1 MRKDFSPILVLTII
15 TFLSIFCFLF
25 STFQSSFAAQLFN
38 RSVTISDSRT
48 STANVTYNYQWTGTL
63 NLLRCIQIVSCTTSS
78 GACTTPAGLNTT
90 GSSKGAFVGLTAGN
104 WNLDNATNGTLKITN
119 AAGEAPAANVSTVF
133 TGIINPNSVG
143 NYFGRIS
150 TYSDA
155 ACLNPVDSGNVVF
168 VIIGGGINVSVTVPA
183 GGVPP
188 GPPGGGGGGGEPI
201 GHAKVIFEGRAYPK
215 AFITLLKNGRVANTF
230 LAETTGLFRTELT
243 GVAGG
248 VYSFGFF
255 AEDTDGRKSVTI
267 SFAVGV
273 IDGTTTTISG
283 IFISPTISLSPTQV
297 EIGRDVN
304 IAGQVFP
311 QSQIKIFVS
320 SQEVVKDAKA
330 DAKGK
335 WGYKL
340 NTGSLG
346 EGEHE
351 SRAKAMFGE
360 GEQSDF
366 SQIIPFL
373 VVKKGAM
380 VCKGADLNFDG
391 KINIVD
397 FSILLYFWNQ
407 TDPSNR
413 CADINFDGKVN
424 IIDFSIMMYW
434 WTK

>member
-1 MRKDFSPILVLTII
+1 MKKAFSPILVLGIFI
-15 TFLSIFCFLF
+15 FSFCFLLLIF
-25 STFQSSFAAQLFN
+25 NNTLAAQLSN
-38 RSVTISDSRT
+38 RRVTISDSRG
-48 STANVTYNYQWTGTL
+48 STANVTYNYQWTGSL
-63 NLLRCIQIVSCTTSS
+63 NLLRCIQIVSCTTAA
-78 GACTTPAGLNTT
+78 GACNTPVGLNTT
-90 GSSKGAFVGLTAGN
+90 GSSKGNFVGLTAAN
-104 WNLDNATNGTLKITN
+104 WNLDNTTNGTLTLIN
-119 AAGEAPAANVSTVF
+119 GAGEAPAANVSTIF
-133 TGIINPNSVG
+133 TGITNPTNEAT
-143 NYFGRIS
+143 YFGRIT
-150 TYSDA
+150 TYSDIN
-155 ACLNPVDSGNVVF
+155 CLNQVDSGNVAF
-168 VIIGGGINVSVTVPA
+168 VIIGGGINVSVTIPA
-183 GGVPP
+183 GGGPG
-188 GPPGGGGGGGEPI
+188 GPPGGGGGGGGGEPV

-215 AFITLLKNGRVANTF
+215 AFITLLKNGKVANTF
-230 LAETTGLFRTELT
+230 LAETSGLFEAELT

-255 AEDTDGRKSVTI
+255 AEDTEGRRSVTI
-267 SFAVGV
+267 SFTVGV

-320 SQEVVKDAKA
+320 SQEVVKDTKA
-330 DAKGK
+330 DVKGK

-340 NTGSLG
+340 NTGFLE
-346 EGEHE
+346 EGEHN
-351 SRAKAMFGE
+351 SRAKAIFGE

-373 VVKKGAM
+373 VVKKGAL

-397 FSILLYFWNQ
+397 FSILLYFWDQ

-413 CADINFDGKVN
+413 CADINFDGIVN
-424 IIDFSIMMYW
+424 IVDFSVMMYW
-434 WTK
+434 WTR